1 MSELSLQ
8 EYHRRML
15 LIRTFEE
22 RLLDLFSR
30 GELTGTTHCYIGQEA
45 IAVGVTAQLLPEDVV
60 FSNHRCHG
68 HYLARTGNAA
78 GLFAEIM
85 GKPNGICGGKGGSQH
100 LCDENFYTNGVQ
112 GSFVPISV
120 GMALAEKRKNS
131 GGIVVAFIGDGT
143 LGEGAVYEALNMA
156 SLLKVPLLVVV
167 ENNQYAQTTSIKNSL
182 AGSITARFEAFGITA
197 LETSSQDVLEV
208 SSVAEKIVSQVRE
221 SQQPMAL
228 VCHTYRFCAHSKG
241 DDFRDPAEIQGYR
254 QSDPVAISGE
264 RLSKTERDTILKD
277 VMTTLELA
285 ENQARRGSS

>member
-1 MSELSLQ
+1 MSDLSPQ
-8 EYHRRML
+8 EYYRRML

-45 IAVGVTAQLLPEDVV
+45 IAVGVTAQLLPEDIV

-85 GKPNGICGGKGGSQH
+85 GKPGGICGGKGGSQH

-156 SLLKVPLLVVV
+156 SLFKAPLLVVV
-167 ENNQYAQTTSIKNSL
+167 ENNQYAQTTSIKDNL

-197 LETSSQDVLEV
+197 LETFSQDILEV
-208 SSVAEKIVSQVRE
+208 SSMAEKVVSQVRKA
-221 SQQPMAL
+221 QQPMAL
-228 VCHTYRFCAHSKG
+228 VCHTYRYCAHSKG
-241 DDFRDPAEIQGYR
+241 DDFRDPVEVQNYR
-254 QSDPVAISGE
+254 LSDPIGISGE
-264 RLSKTERDTILKD
+264 KLSESERNMILKD
-277 VMTTLELA
+277 VMATIEVA
-285 ENQARRGSS
+285 ENQARKGS